1 LEKQNGS
8 KTFAKTLVVLLT
20 KLDRYI
26 IKKFLGTFVFMLIL
40 LMSIAIVFDLS
51 EKLNEF
57 VDQGAPWSE
66 IIGIYYAN
74 FFIYFGVQFSYLLNF
89 ISVIWFTS
97 KMAGNTEIVP
107 ILSAGVGFNR
117 LLRPYLISSF
127 ILVLWALI
135 MYNYVLP
142 NSNEAR
148 LNFEEKYYRAK
159 TSKQREHIQI
169 SDSEIVYYDTYDGMF
184 HNITGLTFE
193 KWAGDSLVYTLVA
206 RNAVGDS
213 LSHDWTLQDYEI
225 RKFGA
230 FNDQVFHKV
239 YVDTTLTFGIEDLVF
254 RANLIEAMDGEELDA
269 FIKSQEEKGSDSLPI
284 YQIEKH
290 KRWAS
295 PFAIVILTV
304 IGLSVSSK
312 KTRGGLGLNLAVGLI
327 VCFLYIFAM
336 QVTTVAANNV
346 GFTPALAVWLP
357 NIIFAVI
364 AFFLYRIAPK

>member
-1 LEKQNGS
+1 M
-8 KTFAKTLVVLLT
+8 
-20 KLDRYI
+20 
-26 IKKFLGTFVFMLIL
+26 KKFLGTFVFMLVL
-40 LMSIAIVFDLS
+40 LMSISIVFDLS
-51 EKLNEF
+51 EKLNELIEN
-57 VDQGAPWSE
+57 GAPWSE

-74 FFIYFGVQFSYLLNF
+74 FFINHGVQFSYLLNF

-127 ILVLWALI
+127 ILVFWALM

-142 NSNEAR
+142 ASNKAR
-148 LNFEEKYYRAK
+148 IEFEELYYRAK
-159 TSKQREHIQI
+159 TSKQHEHIQI
-169 SDSEIVYYDTYDGMF
+169 SNSEIVYYESYDGIF

-193 KWAGDSLVYTLVA
+193 KWAGDSLSYTLYA
-206 RNAVGDS
+206 RNAIGDS
-213 LSHDWTLQDYEI
+213 LSKDWILHDYEV
-225 RKFGA
+225 RVFGS
-230 FNDQVFHKV
+230 FNDRV
-239 YVDTTLTFGIEDLVF
+239 YKNQETDTTLTFGISDLVF
-254 RANLIEAMDGEELDA
+254 RNNVIEAMNNEELDE
-269 FIKSQEEKGSDSLPI
+269 FIKSQAEKGSDSIPL

-312 KTRGGLGLNLAVGLI
+312 KSRGGLGLNLALGLI
-327 VCFLYIFAM
+327 ICFLYIFAM
-336 QVTTVAANNV
+336 QITTVAAINV
-346 GFTPALAVWLP
+346 GFTAALAVWLP

-364 AFFLYRIAPK
+364 AFFLYRLAPK